1 MSRLVKGRA
10 GAGCTRPEPRLP
22 ASSFP
27 QRLPFYLAC
36 FWSQFVGTFLLAGA
50 ASFGPRVSGAG
61 ASWCSWG
68 GLARDVFSLGRRF
81 GAGEASQSTCRAPP
95 AAAPPRVSGASVML
109 SAAVGFQQRPS
120 HIPGGGGGGSYR
132 QTVPAARVPHSLR
145 LPHLSHQLFESL
157 LTVQVLAFFPS
168 SSLQ

>member
-27 QRLPFYLAC
+27 QHLPFYLAC

-120 HIPGGGGGGSYR
+120 HIPGGGGGGGHTGR
-132 QTVPAARVPHSLR
+132 QSLR
-145 LPHLSHQLFESL
+145 RGCPTASVCPISRI
-157 LTVQVLAFFPS
+157 
-168 SSLQ
+168 SSLSPCSRYKF